1 MKSVMVTVT
10 VALWVSTVARGS
22 PQPIGECKTA
32 LQVLADNNSCT
43 RFHVCRLLDDGQFT
57 TDIAVCP
64 NRMLF
69 DMVSL
74 TCINLPKGYV
84 QDPSS
89 CTKFFGC
96 HPSAQGGG
104 GLVRRRYSCTG
115 ELRFH
120 PVRRHCTYRT
130 DVPDVMCN
138 NSKSAQQII
147 GQHHAQTTTTTRTTT
162 ISTTTT
168 PASTTKS
175 RTTRASTT
183 TTASIPKTSSTSTST
198 RAPTTT
204 TTTTTTKTSIPVRTT
219 TTASTTTTTPSTTT
233 TAPTTTTASTT
244 PTTTTA
250 STTTTTAPTSTTTTT
265 TAPTSTTVT
274 APPRV
279 AGGSQV
285 GPPSAFIRK
294 VNHQPITDV
303 TDLQRITQVIKG
315 QLLARNKVNSREAEP
330 AIEQV

>member
-147 GQHHAQTTTTTRTTT
+147 GQHHAQTTTTT
-162 ISTTTT
+162 S
-168 PASTTKS
+168 
-175 RTTRASTT
+175 
-183 TTASIPKTSSTSTST
+183 
-198 RAPTTT
+198 
-204 TTTTTTKTSIPVRTT
+204 
-219 TTASTTTTTPSTTT
+219 
-233 TAPTTTTASTT
+233 T

-265 TAPTSTTVT
+265 TRTSTTVT